1 MNLKTA
7 VSGERAGGRQFLA
20 PSYAIHEVRPR
31 KGLDRNRKTHSQR
44 SCLMNLAARAW
55 RSASVSHKSSEM
67 IVKPM
72 NPLTDRVDGTRLR
85 STPMSK
91 TTQLRGA
98 KLSPVSSPSSEG
110 LIGLALDRE

>member
-1 MNLKTA
+1 
-7 VSGERAGGRQFLA
+7 
-20 PSYAIHEVRPR
+20 
-31 KGLDRNRKTHSQR
+31 
-44 SCLMNLAARAW
+44 
-55 RSASVSHKSSEM
+55 M